1 MNAENIKIAI
11 RKALAAT
18 AGDSAFHETS
28 AALLRAMKYR
38 SERTLAGQTGD
49 PGDFVQ
55 AFPAANPATKSEQE
69 FLDSA
74 KSVRVLFQYTDEEV
88 RSDAQP
94 ALFEDRTFYRNND
107 RAFIFSAVDLECDSY
122 PRGRYAA
129 FTREIN
135 KRIDAPT
142 IVLFRTPA
150 NLVTLAFVHRRPN
163 KRDASRDV
171 LGSVSLIR
179 EIDAADPHRA
189 HLDILAE
196 LSLSERL
203 GWMDERAKTHNFDGL
218 LDAWLYALDTEELN
232 KSFYR
237 DLFQWFERAVS
248 VAKFPSDRRKKL
260 EPERHVIRLITRLLF
275 VWFIKEKRLIADD
288 LFIENRVKGL
298 LKDYDRATGDSYY
311 RAVLQN
317 LFFATLNTEIGQRG
331 FSSVN
336 NNTYRNF
343 SKYRFRNQIAD
354 EAALM
359 DLFKQTPFING
370 GLFDCLDSE
379 ASITRGG
386 YRIDCF
392 SDVDYRK
399 LSIPN
404 RLFFGDDGL
413 ITLFEKYKF
422 TVEENTP
429 VEREVA
435 LDPELLGKVFENLLA
450 AYNPETR
457 DNARKQTG
465 SYYTPRAVVDYMV
478 DEALVASLAQN
489 AKTEDSDSW
498 ERRLRYLMDYDD
510 AFDDADE
517 LFTQQEREAIVRA
530 ISETKILDPAVG
542 SGAFP
547 MGTLHK
553 LTLALRRLDSDN
565 KIWERLQRQLAS
577 NRASDAFGTNDQTE
591 RDEELKEIS
600 ETFEKYRDSDYG
612 RKLYLIQNSI
622 YGVDIQPVATQIAKL
637 RFFISLAIEQQT
649 DPAADNYGIKPLPN
663 LETRFVAA
671 NTLLGL
677 DRPEQMMLV
686 QTDAVQ
692 DIQRDLDR
700 NRERYF
706 HANSRR
712 VKLDCQ
718 DEDERLRQKMANTLR
733 RLDLSEGD
741 AAKLAKWNPFDQNT
755 NADWFDAEYM
765 FGLADGFDVVIGN
778 PPYVRSEA
786 GGEIPALREKIIQS
800 GNYDTIFE
808 KWDLFIPFVEQGYKL
823 LKPRGFTTMIVSD
836 AYCHARYAKKSRE
849 YFLGN
854 ARVVRLD
861 FFSKIKIFEAGVH
874 NITYLFQKAD
884 GENNE
889 PERRV
894 HAPEFGT
901 VNLLPT
907 KAQRDMNERVF
918 FPEDTVVQE
927 ATIPTRK
934 LSDICYV
941 SYGLRP
947 SSKANAKEKFVTSD
961 LTSTRYDKLHSRKYV
976 DGKHLVSWLPR
987 HHLWIEWGTDRSP
1000 SDFYA
1005 PTFPKLHSVNEKLL
1019 AKKNCGSTPIACYDN
1034 EQIVFSASVIG
1045 FLNWDSLAG
1054 IRNRSISKQARYRD
1068 QKQLPHLPS
1077 RENLEEISKKF
1088 SIHFLLGVLNSSYVT
1103 HYLIANRRHNVSL
1116 YPNDWKNIPIPD
1128 VTSTQQEPV
1137 INLVDRILKAKS
1149 ADPEADVTVLEW
1161 DINDLVYELYGL
1173 TEDEI
1178 DEIEGSLDPVPLTA
1192 AQQDAA
1198 LLKAMQDGKEEARAE
1213 GYATREEVMA
1223 ILQGSDGD

>member
-18 AGDSAFHETS
+18 AGDGAFHETS

-38 SERTLAGQTGD
+38 SERVLAGQTGD

-150 NLVTLAFVHRRPN
+150 NLVTLAFVHRRQN

-203 GWMDERAKTHNFDGL
+203 GWMDERGKTHNFDGL

-232 KSFYR
+232 KSFYC

-248 VAKFPSDRRKKL
+248 AAKFPKDRRKTLK
-260 EPERHVIRLITRLLF
+260 PEEHVIRLITRLLF

-298 LKDYDRATGDSYY
+298 LKDYDRETGDSYY

-317 LFFATLNTEIGQRG
+317 LFFATLNTEIGQRS
-331 FSSVN
+331 FSSVSN
-336 NNTYRNF
+336 RTHRNF

-359 DLFKQTPFING
+359 DLFGQTPFING
-370 GLFDCLDSE
+370 GLFDCLDTETAPSQ
-379 ASITRGG
+379 GG

-392 SDVDYRK
+392 SDVDYPK

-457 DNARKQTG
+457 ESARKQTG

-577 NRASDAFGTNDQTE
+577 NRASDAFGTNDQAE

-677 DRPEQMMLV
+677 GQATQIPLGGKNRVTELNDELRQ
-686 QTDAVQ
+686 
-692 DIQRDLDR
+692 
-700 NRERYF
+700 NRERHF
-706 HANSRR
+706 HAGVRR
-712 VKLDCQ
+712 EKL
-718 DEDERLRQKMANTLR
+718 RLRREDRRLR
-733 RLDLSEGD
+733 RELAKELEKAGMSKSD
-741 AAKLAKWNPFDQNT
+741 AAKISGWDPYDQNT
-755 NADWFDAEYM
+755 KSDWFDAWYM
-765 FGLADGFDVVIGN
+765 FGVAGGFEIVIGN
-778 PPYVRSEA
+778 PPYAKIEHLTETERRQIRGEYKWLGDLYEHFIVKGIEFVANEGIFSYIANDSYVTFSTKQRIRDLMLKNQIIHLVRSPDQTFDA
-786 GGEIPALREKIIQS
+786 SIYAAIFVMAKSNPLNSHSYSSGELVAEK
-800 GNYDTIFE
+800 
-808 KWDLFIPFVEQGYKL
+808 GYEYLHLGKIRYSVVNRLPNKRFL
-823 LKPRGFTTMIVSD
+823 LS
-836 AYCHARYAKKSRE
+836 
-849 YFLGN
+849 
-854 ARVVRLD
+854 
-861 FFSKIKIFEAGVH
+861 
-874 NITYLFQKAD
+874 
-884 GENNE
+884 GENN
-889 PERRV
+889 
-894 HAPEFGT
+894 
-901 VNLLPT
+901 LLMRLMDLD
-907 KAQRDMNERVF
+907 KVKDFCHVL
-918 FPEDTVVQE
+918 DTGIDSGNVR
-927 ATIPTRK
+927 RK
-934 LSDICYV
+934 LFFLEDNGNRDRLLQGKQI
-941 SYGLRP
+941 G
-947 SSKANAKEKFVTSD
+947 
-961 LTSTRYDKLHSRKYV
+961 RYSIHWDH
-976 DGKHLVSWLPR
+976 
-987 HHLWIEWGTDRSP
+987 
-1000 SDFYA
+1000 
-1005 PTFPKLHSVNEKLL
+1005 PK
-1019 AKKNCGSTPIACYDN
+1019 
-1034 EQIVFSASVIG
+1034 
-1045 FLNWDSLAG
+1045 
-1054 IRNRSISKQARYRD
+1054 ARYM
-1068 QKQLPHLPS
+1068 
-1077 RENLEEISKKF
+1077 F
-1088 SIHFLLGVLNSSYVT
+1088 C
-1103 HYLIANRRHNVSL
+1103 NVNYQTL
-1116 YPNDWKNIPIPD
+1116 PIPG
-1128 VTSTQQEPV
+1128 
-1137 INLVDRILKAKS
+1137 DRERWQTK
-1149 ADPEADVTVLEW
+1149 
-1161 DINDLVYELYGL
+1161 
-1173 TEDEI
+1173 
-1178 DEIEGSLDPVPLTA
+1178 
-1192 AQQDAA
+1192 
-1198 LLKAMQDGKEEARAE
+1198 
-1213 GYATREEVMA
+1213 
-1223 ILQGSDGD
+1223 

>member
-18 AGDSAFHETS
+18 AGDNAFHETS

-38 SERTLAGQTGD
+38 SERVLAGQTGD

-142 IVLFRTPA
+142 IVLFRTPS

-179 EIDAADPHRA
+179 EIDADDPHRA

-203 GWMDERAKTHNFDGL
+203 DWMDERAKPRNFDGL

-248 VAKFPSDRRKKL
+248 VAKFPKDRRMK
-260 EPERHVIRLITRLLF
+260 PEQHVIRLITRLLF

-288 LFIENRVKGL
+288 LFIENRVKRL
-298 LKDYDRATGDSYY
+298 LKDYDRETGDSYY

-331 FSSVN
+331 FSRQTRT
-336 NNTYRNF
+336 TYRNF

-359 DLFKQTPFING
+359 DLFGQTPFING
-370 GLFDCLDSE
+370 GLFDCLDTETAPSE
-379 ASITRGG
+379 GG

-392 SDVDYRK
+392 SDVDYPK

-577 NRASDAFGTNDQTE
+577 SRAERAFGTNDQAE

-671 NTLLGL
+671 NTLLSLGGL
-677 DRPEQMMLV
+677 NRELTSDRTRKL
-686 QTDAVQ
+686 
-692 DIQRDLDR
+692 QRSLNV
-700 NRERYF
+700 NRERHF
-706 HANSRR
+706 HAATRR
-712 VKLDCQ
+712 AKLKYR
-718 DEDERLRQKMANTLR
+718 DEDSELRTQLAQSLTDSG
-733 RLDLSEGD
+733 LDAD
-741 AAKLAKWNPFDQNT
+741 HAARVAAWDPYDQNAS
-755 NADWFDAEYM
+755 ADWFDTGYM
-765 FGLADGFDVVIGN
+765 FGVSEGFDVVIGN
-778 PPYVRSEA
+778 PPYVQLQKNRGRLRRLYHKAGFKTLAARGDIYQLFYERGCRLMKPNSGLIAYITSNSWMKAEYGKSTRSYFSENHSPLRLLDLGKDVFESVIVDSA
-786 GGEIPALREKIIQS
+786 ILLLREGGGAKQFPAIDMDNVPNGSLPPEEDSWEHIRPNGEMPWSVMSDLEQSVMDKMLAVGTPLKEWDIDINYGVKTGYNKAFIID
-800 GNYDTIFE
+800 NRTKEALVAEDTKSAEI
-808 KWDLFIPFVEQGYKL
+808 
-823 LKPRGFTTMIVSD
+823 LKPVVRGRDIQ
-836 AYCHARYAKKSRE
+836 RYRVIWADKWLVYSRRGININNYPSVYKFLMSHYDGLSKKSGSNKWYE
-849 YFLGN
+849 LQAN
-854 ARVVRLD
+854 PSDRLD
-861 FFSKIKIFEAGVH
+861 AQFLKEK
-874 NITYLFQKAD
+874 LFWI
-884 GENNE
+884 ELVNNS
-889 PERRV
+889 RF
-894 HAPEFGT
+894 AYDDSSIYG
-901 VNLLPT
+901 
-907 KAQRDMNERVF
+907 
-918 FPEDTVVQE
+918 E
-927 ATIPTRK
+927 ATTF
-934 LSDICYV
+934 LMTGES
-941 SYGLRP
+941 L
-947 SSKANAKEKFVTSD
+947 
-961 LTSTRYDKLHSRKYV
+961 KY
-976 DGKHLVSWLPR
+976 LC
-987 HHLWIEWGTDRSP
+987 
-1000 SDFYA
+1000 A
-1005 PTFPKLHSVNEKLL
+1005 
-1019 AKKNCGSTPIACYDN
+1019 
-1034 EQIVFSASVIG
+1034 
-1045 FLNWDSLAG
+1045 
-1054 IRNRSISKQARYRD
+1054 
-1068 QKQLPHLPS
+1068 
-1077 RENLEEISKKF
+1077 
-1088 SIHFLLGVLNSSYVT
+1088 VLNSQLITLVSGNNSSNFWYGNFEMARSVT
-1103 HYLIANRRHNVSL
+1103 LNCM
-1116 YPNDWKNIPIPD
+1116 PIPSIIHA
-1128 VTSTQQEPV
+1128 TSQ
-1137 INLVDRILKAKS
+1137 NS
-1149 ADPEADVTVLEW
+1149 AFVV
-1161 DINDLVYELYGL
+1161 
-1173 TEDEI
+1173 
-1178 DEIEGSLDPVPLTA
+1178 
-1192 AQQDAA
+1192 
-1198 LLKAMQDGKEEARAE
+1198 
-1213 GYATREEVMA
+1213 
-1223 ILQGSDGD
+1223 